1 MKRATTRAVRSLV
14 ARVSLPCEP
23 RESVGAT
30 RRPRRPIVAATVASS
45 SGVASTLPWPIAVE
59 PTARSSPISSAAGIV
74 ERAAPSGP
82 GSWLKPNSSA
92 ASTSRFAPS
101 SAPIGANT
109 ELQESA
115 KDCAQRPAAGL
126 AVGVLELDALERGLR
141 LHRELLRRLDDLGL
155 ERAGER
161 DDLEG
166 RSGRLGSGERDAGEP
181 EHLAAG
187 GPQHGDPAEAARER
201 LDRGALDV
209 GVDRGAHVR
218 AGARVGAGD
227 HPRAGAQDA
236 AGAARQALVELALE
250 PVEPDRRALG
260 HAAAGELRLALR
272 RRRADAPG
280 DLGRERPEVR
290 EPVRALRQRRAVAG
304 EDRAARGQRRLAL
317 QALAGAQ
324 PGEHELRAPVD
335 ARAVL
340 LLDHRQPHA
349 PRQPPEDLG
358 LHPNRQLVGLV
369 VGLAGRVGTHLGE
382 RDRLSGLTVGAHEA
396 LEAGA
401 AARAIGEQRVHRRVV
416 PALPGGRPLARDR
429 GLRRL
434 VAQADEGAD
443 AEGGQRDDRERREAR
458 LARALAG
465 RRPVAGGA
473 RALGRRTGGAGH
485 HASMPE
491 QSASHA
497 SQANEPAERAAPV
510 ASLA

>member
-1 MKRATTRAVRSLV
+1 MRSLV

-82 GSWLKPNSSA
+82 GSWLKPKRSA
-92 ASTSRFAPS
+92 VSTSRFAPS

-115 KDCAQRPAAGL
+115 NDCRSDPPQASPWAFWSLTPSSVVSVCTGNFSVALTTLASSAPASVTIL
-126 AVGVLELDALERGLR
+126 NV
-141 LHRELLRRLDDLGL
+141 
-155 ERAGER
+155 
-161 DDLEG
+161 
-166 RSGRLGSGERDAGEP
+166 EP
-181 EHLAAG
+181 GGWGAENAMPESPSTSPRG

-317 QALAGAQ
+317 QPLAGAQ

-340 LLDHRQPHA
+340 LLDHRQPDA

-369 VGLAGRVGTHLGE
+369 VGLARRVGTHLGE

-416 PALPGGRPLARDR
+416 PALPGGSPLARDR

-434 VAQADEGAD
+434 VAQADDGAD
-443 AEGGQRDDRERREAR
+443 GEGGQRDDRERREAR
-458 LARALAG
+458 RAGALPG
-465 RRPVAGGA
+465 RRPVAGGPRA
-473 RALGRRTGGAGH
+473 RGRRTGGAGH

-491 QSASHA
+491 RSASHA
-497 SQANEPAERAAPV
+497 SPAHEPADRAAPV